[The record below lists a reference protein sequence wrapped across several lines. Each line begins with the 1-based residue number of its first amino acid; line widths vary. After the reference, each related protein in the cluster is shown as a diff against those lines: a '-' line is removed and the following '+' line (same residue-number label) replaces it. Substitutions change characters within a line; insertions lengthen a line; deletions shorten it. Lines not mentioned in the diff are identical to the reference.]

1 MASIL
6 AWLALVSLASAG
18 LPLRRLWFAMRRTAL
33 RSACAWV
40 TVATGVW
47 LAAAL
52 AAALEP
58 RPGSWVAI
66 GHLRLMAATCSLCPL
81 IAVLGA
87 RWPGARAWNLI
98 VLSLL
103 VIFALPVL
111 QQWLLGRTLERQ
123 RVGMDGPRF
132 VFYWLV
138 AAVGLLN
145 YLPTR
150 FGLSAGVAA
159 LALAA
164 QTIAVGPWEVS
175 SGLVSGLSAVAG
187 LLVSAAAWLAFALRP
202 KPQPAGPDAAWLRLR
217 DGWGAVWALRV
228 RDRWNAAAA
237 HYGWPCRIE
246 WSGLRDTTPLPEQR
260 TGGVGPTSQTGP
272 AQPTGHAPRALNP
285 AAEQH
290 FRHLFDRFADP
301 DP

>member
-1 MASIL
+1 
-6 AWLALVSLASAG
+6 
-18 LPLRRLWFAMRRTAL
+18 MRRTAL

-40 TVATGVW
+40 TVAACIW

-58 RPGSWVAI
+58 RPGSCVAI
-66 GHLRLMAATCSLCPL
+66 GHLRLLAATCSLCPL

-138 AAVGLLN
+138 AAVGLVN

-159 LALAA
+159 LALTA
-164 QTIAVGPWEVS
+164 QTIAVGPWEVN

-202 KPQPAGPDAAWLRLR
+202 KPLPAGPDAAWLRLR

-228 RDRWNAAAA
+228 RDRWNAAAE
-237 HYGWPCRIE
+237 HYGWPVRIE
-246 WSGLRDTTPLPEQR
+246 WHGFGDVDPLTRER
-260 TGGVGPTSQTGP
+260 TARMECRLGTGSDE
-272 AQPTGHAPRALNP
+272 
-285 AAEQH
+285 AASPDRGSMNAAVVQH
-290 FRHLFDRFADP
+290 LRHLLQRFADP
-301 DP
+301 DDWFRS